1 MVENIFADVQLD
13 RGSTIN
19 CNKSES
25 TDTMNESKKGE
36 YKWVH
41 GAGRK
46 KRRLPKKGRKKS
58 SVFVG
63 QVRS

>member
-1 MVENIFADVQLD
+1 MVDNILADVQFD
-13 RGSTIN
+13 QESTIS
-19 CNKSES
+19 CHKSES
-25 TDTMNESKKGE
+25 ADTMNESMKGE